1 MEDISDKV
9 GKKMSPEDKVALKI
23 VEKNVKYDGQRHE
36 VAVPRKKHPG
46 TCLLNSYSDGEKRLP
61 YIEKQLL
68 KKPAVCKV
76 NEETIYQYLT
86 KGYVRQVDTTNEGT
100 FLAHFPVVK
109 TDKDKTKTRIVF
121 DALAKK
127 DGIAVK

>member
-1 MEDISDKV
+1 M
-9 GKKMSPEDKVALKI
+9 
-23 VEKNVKYDGQRHE
+23 
-36 VAVPRKKHPG
+36 
-46 TCLLNSYSDGEKRLP
+46 
-61 YIEKQLL
+61 
-68 KKPAVCKV
+68 CKV